1 MGDRH
6 CDQIGQF
13 IALWATFKA
22 CGNNYFAQITH
33 IFRQGVEI
41 FHFPVKSFLGT
52 FYRHLATFLLV
63 TLVIEDEDDDDG
75 GGVILTLANGTK
87 VCGAMNV
94 PRRGQKK

>member
-1 MGDRH
+1 M
-6 CDQIGQF
+6 
-13 IALWATFKA
+13 
-22 CGNNYFAQITH
+22 
-33 IFRQGVEI
+33 
-41 FHFPVKSFLGT
+41 KSFLGT

-75 GGVILTLANGTK
+75 DGDGVILTLANGTK

>member
-1 MGDRH
+1 M
-6 CDQIGQF
+6 
-13 IALWATFKA
+13 
-22 CGNNYFAQITH
+22 
-33 IFRQGVEI
+33 
-41 FHFPVKSFLGT
+41 KSFLGT

-87 VCGAMNV
+87 VCGATNV